1 MYLIFVDTNGEENI
15 LGAFDK
21 IAVDGRTDDGITF
34 LCEKDGETERV
45 TAPFSFEIV
54 SESFYNAP

>member
-45 TAPFSFEIV
+45 NVPFSFEIW
-54 SESFYNAP
+54 SEYEAK